1 MIPVV
6 VSAGMKDS
14 CHILYFVN
22 KSSLKMRQFFVIMNI
37 VASPFLCCPAVFD
50 TKNIVSFFLFFF
62 SDILKMSFFSFF
74 SDKKFVALKVVKSAA
89 HYTETAL
96 DEIKLLKCVSV
107 IYNKKNVYGTKTY
120 FTEKRIIEN
129 LTSL

>member
-1 MIPVV
+1 M
-6 VSAGMKDS
+6 
-14 CHILYFVN
+14 
-22 KSSLKMRQFFVIMNI
+22 
-37 VASPFLCCPAVFD
+37 ASPFLCCPAVFD

-62 SDILKMSFFSFF
+62 SDILKMSFSFFF